1 MPHGQQVNGIIPM
14 ESVNFEEMRRSMV
27 DSQLRT
33 SGVTDAW
40 VVAAMGSIAREDF
53 VPVTHRAI
61 AYMDRSIALGDGAVL
76 NPPVSTA
83 LLLQAAEVRADDNV
97 LLVGEADGYFA
108 AILRARV
115 GALTVAAADNMSA
128 AKSAAPF
135 SLIIVDGAAE
145 ELPAALLGFAADGA
159 RLVTGVIEGAV
170 TRLAKGFVHNGKI
183 ALKSFED
190 SEIAPLAAF
199 ARKPEF
205 VF

>member
-1 MPHGQQVNGIIPM
+1 
-14 ESVNFEEMRRSMV
+14 V

-40 VVAAMGSIAREDF
+40 VLAAMGSIPREDF
-53 VPVTHRAI
+53 VPLMHRST
-61 AYMDRSIALGDGAVL
+61 AYMDRSIALEDGSVL
-76 NPPVSTA
+76 NPAVSSA
-83 LLLQAAEVRADDNV
+83 LLLQAADVRADDPV
-97 LLVGEADGYFA
+97 LLVGKPDGYVA

-115 GALTVAAADNMSA
+115 NALTTVTADNVAAAQ
-128 AKSAAPF
+128 SAAPYA
-135 SLIIVDGAAE
+135 LIIIDGAAE
-145 ELPAALLGFAADGA
+145 ELPNALVNLAADGA

-170 TRLAKGFVHNGKI
+170 TRLAKGFVHKGKI

-190 SEIAPLAAF
+190 SEIAPLSAF